1 MEGLDKLDFQIL
13 KLLQENSNITNLSL
27 SKRIGLSP
35 APTLERVKKL
45 EKNGIIKSYHAEVNP
60 VALGLNVQTFI
71 LVTIGWH
78 KENAAENFLRKV
90 NEIDEVTE
98 CNIIT
103 GDGDFL
109 LKVICKD
116 LQAYQNLL
124 FNVLSQIPEVERLK
138 TLMTLSTVKNRKVLP
153 LDYDGK
159 A

>member
-1 MEGLDKLDFQIL
+1 MTEALDKIDYQIL
-13 KLLQENSNITNLSL
+13 RLLQENSNITNLSL
-27 SKRIGLSP
+27 SKKIGLSP

-45 EKNGIIKSYHAEVNP
+45 EKNGIIKSYHAEVDP
-60 VALGLNVQTFI
+60 LALGLTVKTFI
-71 LVTIGWH
+71 LVNIGWH
-78 KENAAENFLRKV
+78 KEHASENFLAKV
-90 NEIDEVTE
+90 NEIDEVAE

-153 LDYDGK
+153 LDYDQ
-159 A
+159 